1 MTTEVLLLAVA
12 CGVTMLAFMI
22 AINAHGPFR
31 ISFSY
36 FLATLMLSGT
46 VWLITR
52 YVNQDLEIK
61 RSIEMTRMEE
71 KRKAEEEAYRKD
83 AEVLVMQNRVLSS
96 YTSKLVLLIAN
107 AVNMTNQILAVDLQ
121 NKSEDYETLSGRAA
135 ETKRKVDELSA
146 QYDKMDSVKTYLPEQ
161 YALVKDAF
169 KKLSEAVYNYKNYYI
184 SEDSVQEAQREKLF
198 RLRAKEALDKF
209 NKAGAM
215 LGR

>member
-1 MTTEVLLLAVA
+1 MTTEILLLAVA
-12 CGVTMLAFMI
+12 CGITMLAFMI

-36 FLATLMLSGT
+36 FLATVMLSGT

-61 RSIEMTRMEE
+61 RSIELTRMEE

-83 AEVLVMQNRVLSS
+83 AEKLVMQNKALSS
-96 YTSKLVLLIAN
+96 YTSKLILLIAN
-107 AVNMTNQILAVDLQ
+107 AVNLTNQILAVDLQ

-146 QYDKMDSVKTYLPEQ
+146 QYNKMDSVKAYLPEQ
-161 YALVKDAF
+161 HALVKDAF
-169 KKLSEAVYNYKNYYI
+169 KSLSEAVYNYKNYYV
-184 SEDSVQEAQREKLF
+184 SEDSIQEAQREKLL
-198 RLRAKEALDKF
+198 RLRAKDALDKF
-209 NKAGAM
+209 NKAGSM
-215 LGR
+215 LGK

>member
-1 MTTEVLLLAVA
+1 MTTEVLLLAIA
-12 CGVTMLAFMI
+12 CGITMLAFLI

-46 VWLITR
+46 VWMITR
-52 YVNQDLEIK
+52 YVNQDMEIK
-61 RSIEMTRMEE
+61 RSIELTRLEE

-107 AVNMTNQILAVDLQ
+107 AVNLTNQMLAIDLQ

-161 YALVKDAF
+161 YILVKDGF
-169 KKLSEAVYNYKNYYI
+169 KKLSEAVHNYKNYYV

-209 NKAGAM
+209 NKAGIT